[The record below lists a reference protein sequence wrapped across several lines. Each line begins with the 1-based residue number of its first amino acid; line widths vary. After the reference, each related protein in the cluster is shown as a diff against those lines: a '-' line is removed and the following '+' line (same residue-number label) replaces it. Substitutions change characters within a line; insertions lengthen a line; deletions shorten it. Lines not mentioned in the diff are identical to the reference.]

1 MGVMEQ
7 VDLDLAFKLIEEDSG
22 VEIVNTLGFGRLD
35 QDVKEALRNVL
46 NDYVEMLYE
55 AGKIKAEVSK

>member
-1 MGVMEQ
+1 MGAMEQ